1 MREDPTHNYTV
12 TGMTCDHCRSSVLEE
27 VAELDGVETVEVD
40 LATGSLRV
48 SGPAVSDQAV
58 AGAVEEAGYKLAE
71 AS

>member
-1 MREDPTHNYTV
+1 MCESTTHSYTV

-27 VAELDGVETVEVD
+27 VAELDGVDSVEAD

-48 SGPAVSDQAV
+48 TGSAVSDEAI
-58 AGAVEEAGYKLAE
+58 ARTVEELGYKLAE